1 MANARQGRRSVSLVF
16 VGSGGAGAMTSGT
29 MLLDAAARAGWYGV
43 MTRSLGPQILGGE
56 AAALL
61 RLSTEPIETHD
72 DSFDLLFA
80 IDWKNFGALVAE
92 VPLRADSIVF
102 ADPEGGEAPPEVEA
116 VGSAVTAL
124 TMKALAADIPGGR
137 ANMLVL
143 GAAASLIGVPL
154 DEVLKT
160 VETHLGSKGA
170 EAVEGS
176 ANAIRTG
183 AEAVDGTTCPYH
195 LAPPCG
201 NRSGRWMISG
211 NEAIGLGAV
220 RGGVRFAAAYPI
232 TPATDIS
239 EWLAAA
245 LGKIGGTLVQAEDE
259 LASINMVIGASFGG
273 VPSLTATSGPG
284 LSLMTESIGLAVA
297 GEVPIVVVDVMR
309 CGPSTGIATKSEQ
322 SDLNIA
328 TYGLHG
334 DAPHVVIAPNSIA
347 DCATSTQWAMHLAES
362 LQTAVIVLSDQVL
375 GQSLAVIDR
384 SEDTGLKAVR
394 AVSREVNGGYK
405 RYVDVESGISTMALP
420 GTPGGQY
427 TGEGLT
433 HSESG
438 NPSTS
443 AGDHLAQLEKRARK
457 LTNHDFGDDWAD
469 IEGDGDLAIISWG
482 STGGP
487 IREALGRRAGDAPP
501 VRHIALRLIAP
512 SQPEKMARALEGVKR
527 VLVIEQSHSGQ
538 FHRYLRAH
546 YDLPPDVASYCRP
559 GPIPFLPGEICQ
571 TIADWQR

>member
-1 MANARQGRRSVSLVF
+1 MASVPQDRGSVSLVF
-16 VGSGGAGAMTSGT
+16 SGSGGAGAMTSGS

-43 MTRSLGPQILGGE
+43 MTRTVGPQILGGE

-61 RLSTEPIETHD
+61 RLSTDPVETHD

-80 IDWKNFGALVAE
+80 IDWMNYGKLAAE

-102 ADPEGGEAPPEVEA
+102 ADPKGGEAPPEIGQA
-116 VGSAVTAL
+116 GSVVTDFA
-124 TMKALAADIPGGR
+124 MKELLADIPGGR

-143 GAAASLIGVPL
+143 GAAASLIGVPI

-170 EAVEGS
+170 KAVEGS
-176 ANAIRTG
+176 SAAIRAG
-183 AEAVDGTTCPYH
+183 AEAVSGMVLPCR
-195 LAPPCG
+195 LVAPQG
-201 NRSGRWMISG
+201 DTSSRWMISG
-211 NEAIGLGAV
+211 NEATGLGAV

-239 EWLAAA
+239 EWLAPA
-245 LGKIGGTLVQAEDE
+245 LVKIGGTLVQAEDE
-259 LASINMVIGASFGG
+259 LASLNMAIGASFGG

-284 LSLMTESIGLAVA
+284 LALMLESIGLAVA
-297 GEVPIVVVDVMR
+297 SEVPIVVVDVMR

-322 SDLNIA
+322 SDLEIA
-328 TYGLHG
+328 VYGLHG
-334 DAPHVVIAPNSIA
+334 DAPHIVIAPNSIA
-347 DCATSTQWAMHLAES
+347 DCAASTQWAVHLAET
-362 LQTAVIVLSDQVL
+362 LQTTSIVLSDQAL

-384 SEDTGLKAVR
+384 GEPRDIKPERVICTEASD
-394 AVSREVNGGYK
+394 GYT
-405 RYVDVESGISTMALP
+405 RYVDTESGVSPMFLP
-420 GTPGGQY
+420 GAKGGQY

-443 AGDHLAQLEKRARK
+443 AGDHLAQLDKRARK
-457 LTNHDFGDDWAD
+457 LENHEFGDYWAD
-469 IEGDGDLAIISWG
+469 IDGDGELAVISWG
-482 STGGP
+482 STGST
-487 IREALGRRAGDAPP
+487 IREALGRRGGDAPA

-512 SQPEKMARALEGVKR
+512 AQPEKMAAALKGVKR

-546 YDLPPDVASYCRP
+546 YDLPADVESYRRP
-559 GPIPFLPGEICQ
+559 GPLPFYPGEVCQ
-571 TIADWQR
+571 TIADWQ

>member
-61 RLSTEPIETHD
+61 RLSAEPVETHD

-160 VETHLGSKGA
+160 VERHLGSKGA

-443 AGDHLAQLEKRARK
+443 ASDHLAQLDKRARK
-457 LTNHDFGDDWAD
+457 LADHDFGDDWAE

-482 STGGP
+482 STGGT

>member
-61 RLSTEPIETHD
+61 RLSAEPVETHD

-80 IDWKNFGALVAE
+80 IDWTNFGALVAE

-405 RYVDVESGISTMALP
+405 RYVDVESGISAMTLP

-443 AGDHLAQLEKRARK
+443 ASDHLAQLDKRARK
-457 LTNHDFGDDWAD
+457 LADHAFGDYWAD

-527 VLVIEQSHSGQ
+527 VLAIEQSHSGQ

-559 GPIPFLPGEICQ
+559 GPLPFLPGEICQ